1 MKKQLALYEE
11 LLDDEGAIIE
21 QNPVVVVEG
30 AELSDLRFALA
41 PSVEPEAVETLDY
54 EG

>member
-21 QNPVVVVEG
+21 QNPVVVVIKNEPAAAEVEAPATQPVGAG
-30 AELSDLRFALA
+30 AEK
-41 PSVEPEAVETLDY
+41 
-54 EG
+54 